1 MSPKEG
7 LDRAPSQVAVRARVE
22 LGELRGGVRQKEV
35 LAEAEVTEL
44 EVCLPDETPFWSI
57 GCSFLDGGLVV
68 SSVADSSTEFD
79 VRQANSYAIVEGEKE
94 RVDEQEGQER
104 Q

>member
-1 MSPKEG
+1 M
-7 LDRAPSQVAVRARVE
+7 LQN
-22 LGELRGGVRQKEV
+22 EV
-35 LAEAEVTEL
+35 LVEGAVTGL
-44 EVCLPDETPFWSI
+44 KPCPAGETPFWSI

-68 SSVADSSTEFD
+68 SSGADSSTEFD

-94 RVDEQEGQER
+94 RVNEQEGQER